1 MLGGALPGVWSVA
14 RCGHLCQPF
23 LWQHAPLRAHEHQ
36 GQASGAHAFNRLH
49 CSADDSG
56 GSRSSSGGH
65 SGSTGPRLAP
75 YEDRIWTFCNSPL
88 QHEHAMEVSGA
99 Q

>member
-1 MLGGALPGVWSVA
+1 MVSSKMANCANMCGSMSPLEHTSTKAVA
-14 RCGHLCQPF
+14 QD
-23 LWQHAPLRAHEHQ
+23 
-36 GQASGAHAFNRLH
+36 ASGAHAFNRLH

-75 YEDRIWTFCNSPL
+75 YEDRTWTFCNSPFM
-88 QHEHAMEVSGA
+88 HVHAMEVSGA